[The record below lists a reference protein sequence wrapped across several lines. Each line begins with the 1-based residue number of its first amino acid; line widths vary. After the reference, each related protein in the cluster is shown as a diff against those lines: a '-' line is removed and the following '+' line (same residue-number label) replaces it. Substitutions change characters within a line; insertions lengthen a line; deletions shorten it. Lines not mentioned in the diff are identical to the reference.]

1 LRREIIVHPL
11 IRIIRPINCIMM
23 GIATFVGAFI
33 SLGSIPSITA
43 LYKLMLTFITA
54 FTLTGASMVINDYFD
69 REIDKVNDPTRP
81 IPSGEISPGGALIYA
96 AILSVIGLFS
106 AALLGTRCLIVA
118 LIALAIAIAYNS
130 YCKKYG
136 IIGNLMVSFCVVV
149 PFIYGGLALG
159 SLRAYLI
166 LFISMVFLT
175 NTGREVMKGIVDIEG
190 DKKHGIATIA
200 VRYGPKSAAILTL
213 ILFLMAVALS
223 ILPPLFKL
231 TSWPYIPL
239 VLITDIGLI
248 YSAISVMKKSSKEVA
263 IREKKRV
270 LIWMLIGLIAFMLGS
285 IRL

>member
-1 LRREIIVHPL
+1 
-11 IRIIRPINCIMM
+11 
-23 GIATFVGAFI
+23 
-33 SLGSIPSITA
+33 
-43 LYKLMLTFITA
+43 MLTFITA
-54 FTLTGASMVINDYFD
+54 FTLTGASMETNDYFD

-106 AALLGTRCLIVA
+106 AVLIGTRCLIIA
-118 LIALAIAIAYNS
+118 LIALAVAIAYNS
-130 YCKKYG
+130 YCKRYG

-159 SLRAYLI
+159 SLKAYLI

-175 NTGREVMKGIVDIEG
+175 NTGREVMKGIADIEG
-190 DKKHGIATIA
+190 DKKHGVVTIA

-213 ILFLMAVALS
+213 ILFLLAVALS
-223 ILPPLFKL
+223 ALPPLFKL

-248 YSAISVMKKSSKEVA
+248 FSAISVIRKSNKEIA